1 MIIAVTN
8 TKGGV
13 GKTTTSV
20 NLATGLAA
28 RNRRTLVVDLD
39 PQGHSTR
46 CFLSEPP
53 ERDVSDLIMEKP
65 SQAARSILPT
75 EYESLDI
82 VGATDRLT
90 ETAELLQTRIRREE
104 RLVKALGHVTDD
116 YDFIVIDCPPVLG
129 VLAYNALV
137 AADLLIIPV
146 QPGVGA
152 IAGLDVLLE
161 SAAELRDEEVSD
173 LNYRIL
179 TTMYE
184 IRTTRTNAMVED
196 LLGHHRSKQLRS
208 IISKSESLN
217 QANLAG
223 KPAVAFASSSRGA
236 QEYDALCEEIARM
249 RF

>member
-1 MIIAVTN
+1 MIIAITN

-39 PQGHSTR
+39 PQGHATR
-46 CFLSEPP
+46 CFLTEEP
-53 ERDVSDLIMEKP
+53 EKDVSDLIMEKP
-65 SQAARSILPT
+65 SQAARSVMPT

-104 RLVKALGHVTDD
+104 RLVKALGHLADQYD
-116 YDFIVIDCPPVLG
+116 YVVIDCPPVLG

-137 AADLLIIPV
+137 AADTLIIPV

-152 IAGLDVLLE
+152 ISGLDHLLE
-161 SAAELRDEEVSD
+161 TAAELRDEEVSD
-173 LNYRIL
+173 LSYRIL

-184 IRTTRTNAMVED
+184 VRTTRTNAMVED
-196 LLGHHRSKQLRS
+196 LLGSHRSHLLRS
-208 IISKSESLN
+208 VISKSESLN

-249 RF
+249 RS

>member
-1 MIIAVTN
+1 MIIAITN

-13 GKTTTSV
+13 GKTTTCV

-46 CFLSEPP
+46 CFLPGEP

-82 VGATDRLT
+82 VGATERLT

-104 RLVKALGHVTDD
+104 RLAKALGHVSDEYD
-116 YDFIVIDCPPVLG
+116 YIIIDCPPVLG
-129 VLAYNALV
+129 VLSYNALV
-137 AADLLIIPV
+137 AADLLIVPV

-152 IAGLDVLLE
+152 IAGLDRMLE
-161 SAAELRDEEVSD
+161 SAAELRDEEVDD

-179 TTMYE
+179 ATMFE
-184 IRTTRTNAMVED
+184 IRTTRTNALVEE
-196 LLGHHRSKQLRS
+196 LLDNHRTRLLRS
-208 IISKSESLN
+208 VISKSESLN

-236 QEYDALCEEIARM
+236 QEYDALCEEVSRM
-249 RF
+249 RL

>member
-28 RNRRTLVVDLD
+28 RNRRTLIVDLD

-46 CFLSEPP
+46 CFISE
-53 ERDVSDLIMEKP
+53 ELDRDVSDLIMEKP

-104 RLVKALGHVTDD
+104 RLVKALGHVSDD
-116 YDFIVIDCPPVLG
+116 YDYIIVDCPPVMG

-137 AADLLIIPV
+137 AADTLVIPI

-152 IAGLDVLLE
+152 IAGLDALLE
-161 SAAELRDEEVSD
+161 AAAELRDEEVAD
-173 LNYRIL
+173 LSYRL
-179 TTMYE
+179 LSTMYE

-196 LLGHHRSKQLRS
+196 LLGRHRSKLLRS
-208 IISKSESLN
+208 VISKSESLN

-236 QEYDALCEEIARM
+236 QEYDALCEEITRM
-249 RF
+249 RS

>member
-28 RNRRTLVVDLD
+28 RNLRTLIVDLD
-39 PQGHSTR
+39 PQGHATR
-46 CFLSEPP
+46 CFLTEPP
-53 ERDVSDLIMEKP
+53 DRDVTDLIMEKP
-65 SQAARSILPT
+65 SQAERSILPT
-75 EYESLDI
+75 DYESLDI
-82 VGATDRLT
+82 VAATDRLT

-104 RLVKALGHVTDD
+104 RLSKALGHVVDE
-116 YDFIVIDCPPVLG
+116 YGYIVVDCPPVLG
-129 VLAYNALV
+129 VLSYNALV
-137 AADLLIIPV
+137 AADTLLIPV

-152 IAGLDVLLE
+152 IAGLDQLLE
-161 SAAELRDEEVSD
+161 TAAELRDEEVED
-173 LNYRIL
+173 LSYRIL
-179 TTMYE
+179 TTMFE

-196 LLGHHRSKQLRS
+196 LLGRHRTRLLRS

-223 KPAVAFASSSRGA
+223 KPAVAFAASSRGA
-236 QEYDALCEEIARM
+236 QEYDLLCEEIGRL
-249 RF
+249 RS

>member
-1 MIIAVTN
+1 MIIAITN

-13 GKTTTSV
+13 GKTTTTV

-28 RNRRTLVVDLD
+28 RNLRTLVVDLD
-39 PQGHSTR
+39 PQGHTTR
-46 CFLSEPP
+46 YFLTEEL

-65 SQAARSILPT
+65 SQAARSVMPT

-82 VGATDRLT
+82 VGATERLT

-104 RLVKALGHVTDD
+104 RLAKALGHISDD
-116 YDFIVIDCPPVLG
+116 YDYIIIDCPPVLG

-137 AADLLIIPV
+137 AADLFVIPV

-152 IAGLDVLLE
+152 ITGLDSMLE
-161 SAAELRDEEVSD
+161 AAAELRDEEVTN

-179 TTMYE
+179 NVMFE
-184 IRTTRTNAMVED
+184 IRTTRTNALVEE
-196 LLGHHRSKQLRS
+196 LLGQHRSKLLRS
-208 IISKSESLN
+208 VISKSESLN

-236 QEYDALCEEIARM
+236 QEYDALCEEVARI
-249 RF
+249 RI

>member
-28 RNRRTLVVDLD
+28 RNRRTLIVDLD

-46 CFLSEPP
+46 CFLKEQPD
-53 ERDVSDLIMEKP
+53 RDVSDLIMEKP
-65 SQAARSILPT
+65 SQAARYVLPT
-75 EYESLDI
+75 DYESLDI
-82 VGATDRLT
+82 VAATDRLT

-104 RLVKALGHVTDD
+104 RLAKALGHVTDD
-116 YDFIVIDCPPVLG
+116 YDYVVVDCPPVLG

-137 AADLLIIPV
+137 AADLLIVPV

-152 IAGLDVLLE
+152 ITGLDHLLE
-161 SAAELRDEEVSD
+161 TAAELRDEEVGD
-173 LNYRIL
+173 LKYRIL
-179 TTMYE
+179 TTMFE
-184 IRTTRTNAMVED
+184 IRTTRTNALVEE
-196 LLGHHRSKQLRS
+196 LLDEHRSKLLRTV
-208 IISKSESLN
+208 ISKSESLN

-236 QEYDALCEEIARM
+236 QEYDALCEEIARI
-249 RF
+249 RA

>member
-1 MIIAVTN
+1 MIIAITN

-28 RNRRTLVVDLD
+28 RNLRTLVVDLD
-39 PQGHSTR
+39 PQGHTTR
-46 CFLSEPP
+46 CFLSEAP
-53 ERDVSDLIMEKP
+53 ERDISDLIMEKP
-65 SQAARSILPT
+65 SQAARSIMPT
-75 EYESLDI
+75 DYESLDI
-82 VGATDRLT
+82 VGASDRLT

-104 RLVKALGHVTDD
+104 RLVKALGHVAED
-116 YDFIVIDCPPVLG
+116 YDYIVIDCPPVLG

-137 AADLLIIPV
+137 AADLFIIPV

-152 IAGLDVLLE
+152 IKGLDTLLE

-179 TTMYE
+179 TTMFE
-184 IRTTRTNAMVED
+184 IRTTRTNAMVEKM
-196 LLGHHRSKQLRS
+196 LGKHRSKLFRS
-208 IISKSESLN
+208 VVSKSESLN

-223 KPAVAFASSSRGA
+223 KPAVAFAFSSRGA
-236 QEYDALCEEIARM
+236 QEYDAVCEEVARIKI
-249 RF
+249 

>member
-28 RNRRTLVVDLD
+28 RNRRTLIVDLD
-39 PQGHSTR
+39 PQGHATR
-46 CFLSEPP
+46 CFLSEKPD
-53 ERDVSDLIMEKP
+53 RDVSDLIMEKP
-65 SQAARSILPT
+65 SLAARSILPT
-75 EYESLDI
+75 EYENLDI
-82 VGATDRLT
+82 VGATGRLT

-104 RLVKALGHVTDD
+104 RLVKALGHLTDNYD
-116 YDFIVIDCPPVLG
+116 YIIVDCPPVMG
-129 VLAYNALV
+129 VLSYNALV
-137 AADLLIIPV
+137 AADTLIIPI

-152 IAGLDVLLE
+152 IAGLNSLLE
-161 SAAELRDEEVSD
+161 AAAELRDEEVQD
-173 LNYRIL
+173 LNYRL
-179 TTMYE
+179 LSTMYE

-196 LLGHHRSKQLRS
+196 LLGRHRFKLLRS
-208 IISKSESLN
+208 VISKSESLN

-236 QEYDALCEEIARM
+236 QEYDALCEEITRM
-249 RF
+249 RN

>member
-1 MIIAVTN
+1 MIIAITN

-39 PQGHSTR
+39 PQGHATR
-46 CFLSEPP
+46 CFLTEEP
-53 ERDVSDLIMEKP
+53 EKDVSDLIMEKP
-65 SQAARSILPT
+65 SQAARSVMPT

-104 RLVKALGHVTDD
+104 RLVKALGHLADQYD
-116 YDFIVIDCPPVLG
+116 YVVIDCPPVLG

-137 AADLLIIPV
+137 AADTLIIPV

-152 IAGLDVLLE
+152 IAGLDHLLE
-161 SAAELRDEEVSD
+161 TAAELRDEEVSD
-173 LNYRIL
+173 LSYRIL

-184 IRTTRTNAMVED
+184 VRTTRTNAMVED
-196 LLGHHRSKQLRS
+196 LLGSHRSHLLRS
-208 IISKSESLN
+208 VISKSESLN

-249 RF
+249 RS

>member
-28 RNRRTLVVDLD
+28 RNRRTLIVDLD

-46 CFLSEPP
+46 CFLSEEPD
-53 ERDVSDLIMEKP
+53 RDVSDLIMEKP
-65 SQAARSILPT
+65 SQAARAILPT

-82 VGATDRLT
+82 VAATERLT

-104 RLVKALGHVTDD
+104 RLSKALGHVSDQYD
-116 YDFIVIDCPPVLG
+116 YIIVDCPPVLG

-137 AADLLIIPV
+137 AADLLIVPV

-152 IAGLDVLLE
+152 IAGLDRLLE
-161 SAAELRDEEVSD
+161 SAAELRDEEIED
-173 LNYRIL
+173 LPYRIL
-179 TTMYE
+179 TTMFE
-184 IRTTRTNAMVED
+184 IRTTRTNALVD
-196 LLGHHRSKQLRS
+196 ALLEQHSARLLRTV
-208 IISKSESLN
+208 ISKCESLN

-223 KPAVAFASSSRGA
+223 RPAVTFASSSRGA
-236 QEYDALCEEIARM
+236 QEYDALCDEVCRLRI
-249 RF
+249 